1 MSQPLGL
8 RSQLPSDFAWL
19 RTAVWLSCFIIAA
32 GLAWVKQ
39 RWGYTAL
46 WATPALLRL
55 LTTAFYLRHG
65 SVSTSRSFLER
76 HRKTE

>member
-1 MSQPLGL
+1 M
-8 RSQLPSDFAWL
+8 
-19 RTAVWLSCFIIAA
+19 
-32 GLAWVKQ
+32 KQ
-39 RWGYTAL
+39 RLGYTAL